1 MAGVLTM
8 EGSPGDQASLVD
20 TNGVPRVV
28 TLTLGGGGPINAA
41 AVSYVPGNLSDWP
54 IPPPLN
60 VAAALDLLAL
70 VKGQA
75 FESSSRLPAVGE
87 VPSVTVG
94 PFNFV
99 CEKSGVFL
107 IWAVAEFR
115 FSGTVAG
122 QADLTVLLDTVAQ
135 GAPLASGYTVGDSTV
150 TLSQLSFV
158 TLNRT
163 LAHDVELVLNTNNV
177 LETGH
182 VEAGRAKILLLEL

>member
-8 EGSPGDQASLVD
+8 EGSLGDQASVVD
-20 TNGVPRVV
+20 TNGVPRVI
-28 TLTLGGGGPINAA
+28 TLAAGGGGPINAA
-41 AVSYVPGNLSDWP
+41 SVTYVPGNPSDWP
-54 IPPPLN
+54 IPPPPN

-70 VKGQA
+70 IKGQGVEA
-75 FESSSRLPAVGE
+75 SSRLPASGE

-122 QADLTVLLDTVAQ
+122 LADLTVLFDTVAQ
-135 GAPLASGYTVGDSTV
+135 GQPLASGYTVGGSTV

-163 LAHDVELVLNTNNV
+163 LAHDVELVINSNDV
-177 LETGH
+177 LATGH
-182 VEAGRAKILLLEL
+182 IEAGRAKILLLEL